1 MASEKKT
8 AIQTI
13 MGWVKAIQRNRLIMA
28 LVMLVQGIMIIWN
41 PIGAMLGGA
50 KLTAVLIA
58 VAGILTFLGYLR
70 DKNKSTGTKVMM
82 AVSAC
87 IAGIGVWSFFQP
99 GYLAAAMKVIIGVMI
114 ALNGLGNLLQAWKL
128 EKKEGASWWIS
139 LIAAFAAIVIGVL
152 LVIYPFDTGA
162 VLERFM
168 AVSLVYTAIND
179 LWAMY
184 QLRKAS
190 KAK

>member
-99 GYLAAAMKVIIGVMI
+99 GYLAAAMNVIIGVMI

>member
-190 KAK
+190 KTK

>member
-168 AVSLVYTAIND
+168 AVSLIYTAVND